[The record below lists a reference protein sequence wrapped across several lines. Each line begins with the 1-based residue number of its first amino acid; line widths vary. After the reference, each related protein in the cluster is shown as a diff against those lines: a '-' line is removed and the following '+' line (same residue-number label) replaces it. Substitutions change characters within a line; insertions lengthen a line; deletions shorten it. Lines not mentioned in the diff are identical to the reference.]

1 MTAPLARMPAWS
13 YVLDQPAR
21 ILVVDDD
28 PIFCEF
34 ARVHLSTPAASVDAA
49 PNGEVAF
56 NLLTHDGF
64 DIVLCDIEMPVLDGF
79 ELLAK
84 IRSDPRLGNLPIVML
99 TGKEDILS
107 IDRAYNLGAT
117 AFTTKPVNWR
127 SLSYQ
132 IRYVLRNSTLGCDP
146 PKTSIDQ
153 GEWSYFAKL
162 ASFRRACSDD
172 LNSILQSIKTLRT
185 GDVFAIPQQIA
196 VEIEQIEIM
205 AQALRDR
212 CEASSLEQQNAS
224 ARAEIGSQLSS

>member
-1 MTAPLARMPAWS
+1 MTAPSAQMPAWS
-13 YVLDQPAR
+13 YVLDEPAR

-49 PNGEVAF
+49 PNGEVAL
-56 NLLTHDGF
+56 NLLTHDDF

-84 IRSDPRLGNLPIVML
+84 IRSDSRLSNLPVVML

-127 SLSYQ
+127 SFSYQ
-132 IRYVLRNSTLGCDP
+132 IRYVLRNAKLGCDP
-146 PKTSIDQ
+146 AKTSMDQ

-162 ASFRRACSDD
+162 ASFRRKCSDG
-172 LNSILQSIKTLRT
+172 LSSILQSIKTLRT
-185 GDVFAIPQQIA
+185 GHVLAIPPQVA
-196 VEIEQIEIM
+196 VEIERIEIM

-212 CEASSLEQQNAS
+212 CEAASLEQQNAP
-224 ARAEIGSQLSS
+224 ARAEINSQLGS

>member
-1 MTAPLARMPAWS
+1 MPAWS

-34 ARVHLSTPAASVDAA
+34 ARVHLLTPAASVDAA

-56 NLLTHDGF
+56 NLLTHDDF

-84 IRSDPRLGNLPIVML
+84 IRSDPRLSNLPVVML

-117 AFTTKPVNWR
+117 AFTTKPINWR
-127 SLSYQ
+127 NLSYQ
-132 IRYVLRNSTLGCDP
+132 IRYVLRNSTPGCNP

-162 ASFRRACSDD
+162 ASFRRKCFDD

-185 GDVFAIPQQIA
+185 ADVFAIPTQVA
-196 VEIEQIEIM
+196 VEIERIEMM

-212 CEASSLEQQNAS
+212 CEASPLEQQNAS
-224 ARAEIGSQLSS
+224 AQTEIGSQLSC

>member
-1 MTAPLARMPAWS
+1 MTAPSAQMPAWS
-13 YVLDQPAR
+13 YVLDQPAK

-56 NLLTHDGF
+56 GLLMHDDF

-79 ELLAK
+79 GLLAK
-84 IRSDPRLGNLPIVML
+84 IRSDARLCNLPVVML

-117 AFTTKPVNWR
+117 AFTSKPVNWR

-132 IRYVLRNSTLGCDP
+132 IRYVLRNSKRSEPTKAG
-146 PKTSIDQ
+146 IEQ

-162 ASFRRACSDD
+162 ASFRRTCSDE
-172 LNSILQSIKTLRT
+172 LNSILHSIRTLRT
-185 GDVFAIPQQIA
+185 SAEPALPRHLAI
-196 VEIEQIEIM
+196 EIERIELL
-205 AQALRDR
+205 AQVLRDR
-212 CEASSLEQQNAS
+212 CEAASLEQPDAP
-224 ARAEIGSQLSS
+224 ARVELGSQMTP

>member
-1 MTAPLARMPAWS
+1 MTAPSAQMPAWS

-56 NLLTHDGF
+56 SLLTHDDF

-79 ELLAK
+79 GLLAK
-84 IRSDPRLGNLPIVML
+84 IRSDARLCNLPVVML

-132 IRYVLRNSTLGCDP
+132 IRYVLRNSKIDP
-146 PKTSIDQ
+146 SRRRP
-153 GEWSYFAKL
+153 
-162 ASFRRACSDD
+162 ASNRVSGRISPSLRR
-172 LNSILQSIKTLRT
+172 
-185 GDVFAIPQQIA
+185 
-196 VEIEQIEIM
+196 
-205 AQALRDR
+205 
-212 CEASSLEQQNAS
+212 
-224 ARAEIGSQLSS
+224 

>member
-1 MTAPLARMPAWS
+1 MTAPSPQLPAWS
-13 YVLDQPAR
+13 YVLDQSAR

-28 PIFCEF
+28 PIFSEF
-34 ARVHLSTPAASVDAA
+34 ARVHLSTPAASVDTA

-56 NLLTHDGF
+56 GLLTHDDF

-84 IRSDPRLGNLPIVML
+84 IRSDSRLNNLPVVML

-132 IRYVLRNSTLGCDP
+132 IRYVLRNSKMGSDP
-146 PKTSIDQ
+146 SKTSIEQ

-162 ASFRRACSDD
+162 ASFRRKCSDE
-172 LNSILQSIKTLRT
+172 LNAILQSIKTLRT
-185 GDVFAIPQQIA
+185 GDELAIPRQVA
-196 VEIEQIEIM
+196 VEIERIEM
-205 AQALRDR
+205 LTQALRDR
-212 CEASSLEQQNAS
+212 CEAASLEQENAS
-224 ARAEIGSQLSS
+224 ARAEGGSQLSS

>member
-1 MTAPLARMPAWS
+1 MTAPLARVPAWS

-34 ARVHLSTPAASVDAA
+34 ARVHLSTPLASVDAA
-49 PNGEVAF
+49 PNGEVALG
-56 NLLTHDGF
+56 LLTNDNF
-64 DIVLCDIEMPVLDGF
+64 DIVLCDIDMPVLDGF

-84 IRSDPRLGNLPIVML
+84 IRSDSRLSDLPVVML

-127 SLSYQ
+127 NLSYQ
-132 IRYVLRNSTLGCDP
+132 IRYVLRNSKPGCDAA
-146 PKTSIDQ
+146 KTSIEQ
-153 GEWSYFAKL
+153 HEWSYFAKL
-162 ASFRRACSDD
+162 ASFRRTCSDD
-172 LNSILQSIKTLRT
+172 LNSILQSIETLRT

-196 VEIEQIEIM
+196 VEIERIERM

-212 CEASSLEQQNAS
+212 CEATSPDQQNAS
-224 ARAEIGSQLSS
+224 AQAEIGSQLSA

>member
-1 MTAPLARMPAWS
+1 MTVTSAQMPAWS

-28 PIFCEF
+28 PIFSEF

-56 NLLTHDGF
+56 GLLTHDDF

-79 ELLAK
+79 GLLAK
-84 IRSDPRLGNLPIVML
+84 IRSDARLCNLPVVML

-117 AFTTKPVNWR
+117 AFTSKPVNWR

-132 IRYVLRNSTLGCDP
+132 IRYVLRNSKIGSDLA
-146 PKTSIDQ
+146 KTSIEQ

-162 ASFRRACSDD
+162 ASLRRKCSDG
-172 LNSILQSIKTLRT
+172 LNSILQSIRTLRT
-185 GDVFAIPQQIA
+185 RDEQALPWQVAI
-196 VEIEQIEIM
+196 EIERIEDL

-212 CEASSLEQQNAS
+212 CEAASLEQPDGPAQV
-224 ARAEIGSQLSS
+224 ELGSQMTS